1 MTKKI
6 LYFLATGFYSGLS
19 PKAPGTTGSI
29 VAIILAFIL
38 ANICPFF
45 PTKAGGLSMCLSV
58 IIFALIIIH
67 LALKHGSFSSNT
79 KDPQEIVLDEWAGIF
94 TTIAFIPPTLTN
106 LILAFI
112 FFRFFD
118 ITKFPPIKSLERLP
132 GSWGIVVD
140 DIAAGIYANATLQIV
155 IALMP

>member
-6 LYFLATGFYSGLS
+6 LHFLATGFYSGLS
-19 PKAPGTTGSI
+19 PKAPGTAGSV
-29 VAIILAFIL
+29 VAIILALIL

-45 PTKAGGLSMCLSV
+45 PTKAGGLLMCLSV
-58 IIFALIIIH
+58 IVFALVIVH
-67 LALKHGSFSSNT
+67 FALNCGCFPNNT
-79 KDPQEIVLDEWAGIF
+79 KDPQAIVLDEWAGMF

-118 ITKFPPIKSLERLP
+118 ITKLPPIKSLERLP

-140 DIAAGIYANATLQIV
+140 DIAAGIYANIALQIV